1 MQRRDFIALLGTAAA
16 PAVWPFAA
24 HAQQEG
30 RAKRIGIL
38 VARLDDDGGT
48 DSRVTAIR
56 EGLAKLGWIEGR
68 NLRTEVRLATG
79 DPDRL
84 HALAVELVSL
94 APDVMVT
101 TASTT
106 RAVLEQTQTTPI
118 VIAQGGDPVASGLI
132 RNIARPE
139 GNITGFGT
147 LEPATAGKWLALLKE
162 AVPHLTRVAVLF
174 NPEFGPTVPSY
185 LALID
190 AAAPA
195 LGVQVVNKPCRN
207 AIDTVRAIDAFAV
220 EPNGGLLVLP
230 PGTGAVETIIPLANE
245 HRLPTIYPLR
255 DVVVAGGLMCYVE
268 ADLVDHYRRAA
279 SYVDR
284 LLRGT
289 KVADLP
295 FQFPT
300 NYELVINL
308 KAAKAIGLT
317 IPPQLLLRANEL
329 IE

>member
-1 MQRRDFIALLGTAAA
+1 MRRRDFIALLGAAA
-16 PAVWPFAA
+16 TPALRPLAA
-24 HAQQEG
+24 RAQQEG
-30 RAKRIGIL
+30 RAKRVGFL
-38 VARLDDDGGT
+38 VARLDDGGGA
-48 DSRVTAIR
+48 DARVTAMR
-56 EGLAKLGWIEGR
+56 ESLARLGWIEGR
-68 NLRTEVRLATG
+68 NLRVDYRPATG

-106 RAVLEQTQTTPI
+106 RAVLEQTQTIPI
-118 VIAQGGDPVASGLI
+118 VIAQGGDPVASGLV

-139 GNITGFGT
+139 GNITGFST

-162 AVPHLTRVAVLF
+162 AAPHLTRVAVLF
-174 NPEFGPTVPSY
+174 IPEFGPTVPSY
-185 LALID
+185 LASID
-190 AAAPA
+190 AAALA
-195 LGVQVVNKPCRN
+195 LGVQVVSRPYRN
-207 AIDTVRAIDAFAV
+207 AIDTVRAIDAFAA
-220 EPNGGLLVLP
+220 EPNGGLLLLA
-230 PGTGAVETIIPLANE
+230 PGTGAVETIIPLAQE
-245 HRLPTIYPLR
+245 HRLPAIYPLR
-255 DVVVAGGLMCYVE
+255 DHVVAGGLMCYVGGDPDQY
-268 ADLVDHYRRAA
+268 ARAA
-279 SYVDR
+279 SYIDR

-295 FQFPT
+295 YQFPT

-317 IPPQLLLRANEL
+317 IPPQLLLRANKL